1 MGLIDEM
8 NVKRIR
14 IEEKIRGNFYL
25 FAYGVNDLSH
35 LVPRRKVCFGELFD
49 GLSCAALDIL
59 IDILY
64 FLSRKLGRDW

>member
-49 GLSCAALDIL
+49 GLSCAALDIFNRYPL
-59 IDILY
+59 
-64 FLSRKLGRDW
+64 FLNHES